1 MGNRLGTRV
10 LVVSIFLVMMVFSMI
25 AMQKIVDLT
34 SQLKSME
41 IVNKHL
47 NLIQESRCKINASGF
62 LKFPRSK
69 MKSFLPSNLP
79 LFPNL
84 VSWLFDF
91 CADYI
96 YMPQT
101 VIGNSKVSF
110 PLCSLRTKE
119 FLPLP
124 FKYQKAGTWK
134 GGACHLILQILTQ
147 KQCVNSVWDT
157 HSEEKRPK
165 LPGESSILLW

>member
-10 LVVSIFLVMMVFSMI
+10 LVLSIFLVMMVFSMI
-25 AMQKIVDLT
+25 AMQRKEELT
-34 SQLKSME
+34 NQLKSME

-47 NLIQESRCKINASGF
+47 KLIQESRCKINASGF

-69 MKSFLPSNLP
+69 LKSSLPSNLP

-91 CADYI
+91 CADY
-96 YMPQT
+96 MPQT
-101 VIGNSKVSF
+101 FIGNSKVSF
-110 PLCSLRTKE
+110 LLCSLRTKE
-119 FLPLP
+119 LLPLP

-134 GGACHLILQILTQ
+134 GCSCHLILEILTQ

-165 LPGESSILLW
+165 LPGKCSILLW

>member
-1 MGNRLGTRV
+1 M

-25 AMQKIVDLT
+25 AMQRIEELT
-34 SQLKSME
+34 NQLKSME

-84 VSWLFDF
+84 VS
-91 CADYI
+91 
-96 YMPQT
+96 
-101 VIGNSKVSF
+101 
-110 PLCSLRTKE
+110 
-119 FLPLP
+119 
-124 FKYQKAGTWK
+124 
-134 GGACHLILQILTQ
+134 
-147 KQCVNSVWDT
+147 
-157 HSEEKRPK
+157 
-165 LPGESSILLW
+165 

>member
-25 AMQKIVDLT
+25 AMQRIEELT
-34 SQLKSME
+34 NQLKSME

-69 MKSFLPSNLP
+69 PKSSQPSDLL

-84 VSWLFDF
+84 VSWLFYF
-91 CADYI
+91 CAPNMFSQDQRVFTPALQI
-96 YMPQT
+96 SKGRYMKRWFMPSHSPNSHPEAMCQQCWGYPQWRET
-101 VIGNSKVSF
+101 SKV
-110 PLCSLRTKE
+110 
-119 FLPLP
+119 
-124 FKYQKAGTWK
+124 TW
-134 GGACHLILQILTQ
+134 
-147 KQCVNSVWDT
+147 
-157 HSEEKRPK
+157 
-165 LPGESSILLW
+165 

>member
-25 AMQKIVDLT
+25 AIQKIKDLT

-47 NLIQESRCKINASGF
+47 NLIQDSSCKINASGF

-69 MKSFLPSNLP
+69 PKSSQPSDIL

-84 VSWLFDF
+84 VS
-91 CADYI
+91 
-96 YMPQT
+96 
-101 VIGNSKVSF
+101 
-110 PLCSLRTKE
+110 
-119 FLPLP
+119 
-124 FKYQKAGTWK
+124 
-134 GGACHLILQILTQ
+134 
-147 KQCVNSVWDT
+147 
-157 HSEEKRPK
+157 
-165 LPGESSILLW
+165 